1 MTTKSEYKYV
11 NPNNLSLEWECL
23 IVSESD
29 MVLDGVP
36 HELISSWIDNEIIQ
50 PYSIKGNEIN
60 FKTRDVWQALHE
72 QNWYYTQSN

>member
-23 IVSESD
+23 IVSKSD

-36 HELISSWIDNEIIQ
+36 HELISSWIDNEII
-50 PYSIKGNEIN
+50 
-60 FKTRDVWQALHE
+60 FH
-72 QNWYYTQSN
+72 

>member
-1 MTTKSEYKYV
+1 
-11 NPNNLSLEWECL
+11 
-23 IVSESD
+23 